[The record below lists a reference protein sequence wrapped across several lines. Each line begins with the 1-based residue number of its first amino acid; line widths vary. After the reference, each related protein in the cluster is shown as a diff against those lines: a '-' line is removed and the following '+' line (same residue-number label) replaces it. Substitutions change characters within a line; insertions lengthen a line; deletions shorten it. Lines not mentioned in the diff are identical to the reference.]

1 MTNFKLNEREKNR
14 IKAAFDSG
22 NLEKIFTVIE
32 TIFEENIDKRIKM
45 HIVIDKTIQTELT
58 GGEQKR
64 YWADIESR
72 AYEVFLTLP
81 EEVKQG
87 RHLAEFKQ
95 AVRDKVSMGES
106 AYKKKYEAFVKRYKE
121 ENTPEAQHLKELQK
135 KAIELAYEI
144 EPPLG

>member
-1 MTNFKLNEREKNR
+1 MKLDDKEK
-14 IKAAFDSG
+14 
-22 NLEKIFTVIE
+22 
-32 TIFEENIDKRIKM
+32 KRIKDSYSGGSWDKVFSTIEDILVT
-45 HIVIDKTIQTELT
+45 HIKKSVDLRETIKEAIRLEET

-64 YWADIESR
+64 YWASIENR

-81 EEVKQG
+81 EKVKAG
-87 RHLAEFKQ
+87 RHLAEFKE

-121 ENTPEAQHLKELQK
+121 ENTPEAKALKELDNKIIQ
-135 KAIELAYEI
+135 LANEI